1 MPQEGE
7 VLAPIVL
14 TVQRNNANN
23 ETNAQHHDNERVDLE
38 AGALVGVQLEH
49 GRAAAAGAGGA
60 SA

>member
-1 MPQEGE
+1 M
-7 VLAPIVL
+7 VL
-14 TVQRNNANN
+14 TVQRNNAND
-23 ETNAQHHDNERVDLE
+23 ETNAQHHHNEGVNLE